1 MNRDRRESHEQVLA
15 TPAEGCGETHG
26 ARVDHAQA
34 QIWRVAAS
42 ATRAS
47 FLRAQGLTHVDF
59 IKVDIAGGEIEML
72 KHSTGGLPRIRPAL
86 IVEPHYVGG
95 AMSTAACCKLLDEA
109 GYAVPIRQQV
119 GESEPL
125 IEARPK

>member
-1 MNRDRRESHEQVLA
+1 MLHPLK
-15 TPAEGCGETHG
+15 GYGGTHG

-34 QIWRVAAS
+34 QIWRVVAARTS
-42 ATRAS
+42 LRAGAARERR
-47 FLRAQGLTHVDF
+47 RAQGLTHVDF

-72 KHSTGGLPRIRPAL
+72 KHSTGVLSRIRPTL

-109 GYAVPIRQQV
+109 GCAVPIRRQV
-119 GESEPL
+119 VESEPL